1 MPAGAP
7 LAWKRILLKV
17 SGEALSGEGR
27 LGIDGGPLHALAEE
41 IAAAAKTGV
50 EIAIVNGGGNIVR
63 GAQMAIK
70 GIGRATA
77 DYMGML
83 ATVINALALQ
93 DVLESLGAP
102 TRVLSAIEMRGVAE
116 PYIRRRAMRHLEKG
130 RIIILAGG
138 SGHPYFSTDTT
149 AALRGS
155 EIGAQVLLKGTKVDG
170 VYDKDPKQHADA
182 QRFVDVSFEEVY
194 ARRLQVMDRTA
205 ITMCQ
210 ENALPIVVFDMGVA
224 GNLARV
230 LRGETVGTRVGFTG

>member
-1 MPAGAP
+1 
-7 LAWKRILLKV
+7 
-17 SGEALSGEGR
+17 
-27 LGIDGGPLHALAEE
+27 
-41 IAAAAKTGV
+41 
-50 EIAIVNGGGNIVR
+50 
-63 GAQMAIK
+63 
-70 GIGRATA
+70 
-77 DYMGML
+77 
-83 ATVINALALQ
+83 
-93 DVLESLGAP
+93 
-102 TRVLSAIEMRGVAE
+102 
-116 PYIRRRAMRHLEKG
+116 MRHLEKG

-170 VYDKDPKQHADA
+170 VYDKDPKRHGDA
-182 QRFVDVSFEEVY
+182 QRFLDVSFEEVY

-230 LRGETVGTRVGFTG
+230 LRGEAIGTRVGFSA

>member
-1 MPAGAP
+1 LRP
-7 LAWKRILLKV
+7 WRRVLLKV

-27 LGIDGGPLHALAEE
+27 TGIDAEPLHALACE
-41 IAAAAKTGV
+41 IAHAAGLGV

-63 GAQMAIK
+63 GAQMAIQ
-70 GIGRATA
+70 GIGRASA

-93 DVLESLGAP
+93 DVLESQGRP

-130 RIIILAGG
+130 RVVLLAGG

-170 VYDKDPKQHADA
+170 VYDKDPKRHDDA
-182 QRFVDVSFEEVY
+182 RRFESVSFEEVY

-210 ENALPIVVFDMGVA
+210 ENNLPIVVFDMSVP
-224 GNLARV
+224 GNLVR
-230 LRGETVGTRVGFTG
+230 LLEGERVGTWVGFPS

>member
-7 LAWKRILLKV
+7 LAWQRILLKV

-27 LGIDGGPLHALAEE
+27 TGIEGGPLHAVAAE
-41 IAAAAKTGV
+41 IAAAAQTGAQ
-50 EIAIVNGGGNIVR
+50 IAIVNGGGNIVR
-63 GAQMAIK
+63 GAQLAIK

-170 VYDKDPKQHADA
+170 VYDKDPKRHGDA
-182 QRFVDVSFEEVY
+182 QRFQSVSFDEVY

-210 ENALPIVVFDMGVA
+210 ENALPIVVFDMGVP

-230 LRGETVGTRVGFTG
+230 LRGEAVGTRVGFAS

>member
-1 MPAGAP
+1 VPGTGGP
-7 LAWKRILLKV
+7 WRRVLLKV
-17 SGEALSGEGR
+17 SGEALSGEGKT
-27 LGIDGGPLHALAEE
+27 GIDGEPLHALAKE
-41 IAAAAKTGV
+41 IALAAGLGV

-63 GAQMAIK
+63 GAQMAIR
-70 GIGRATA
+70 GVGRATA

-83 ATVINALALQ
+83 ATVINAIALQ
-93 DVLESLGAP
+93 DVLESQGRP

-130 RIIILAGG
+130 RVVILAGG

-155 EIGAQVLLKGTKVDG
+155 EIGAQALLKGTKVDG
-170 VYDKDPKQHADA
+170 IYDKDPKRHDDA
-182 QRFVDVSFEEVY
+182 RRFESVSFEEVY

-210 ENALPIVVFDMGVA
+210 ENNLPIVVFDMSVP
-224 GNLARV
+224 GNLAR
-230 LRGETVGTRVGFTG
+230 LLGGERVGTWVGFPS